1 MVSDVYLSAVL
12 LRRFDVLARD
22 LLNGMSRHSRPIYEL
37 GLAFDAN
44 IKERSPS
51 SSSNRSGERAITVLV
66 SS

>member
-1 MVSDVYLSAVL
+1 MISDVYVSAVL

-22 LLNGMSRHSRPIYEL
+22 LLNRMSWPSRPIYEL

-51 SSSNRSGERAITVLV
+51 SSSNRSGERAIAAPVV
-66 SS
+66 S